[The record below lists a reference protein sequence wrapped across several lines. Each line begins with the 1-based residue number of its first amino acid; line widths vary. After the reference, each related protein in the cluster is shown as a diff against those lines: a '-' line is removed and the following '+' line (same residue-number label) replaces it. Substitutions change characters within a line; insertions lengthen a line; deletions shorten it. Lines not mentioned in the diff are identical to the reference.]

1 MKTKKTPKKNP
12 RRFYISRTAVR
23 SSMCLRTF
31 EQAKKDAVSAVEN
44 SNTAEPIYI
53 VEVVK
58 VVQPVK
64 PPVDVFDF
72 MLE

>member
-1 MKTKKTPKKNP
+1 MKMKKTPKKNP
-12 RRFYISRTAVR
+12 KRFYISRTAVR
-23 SSMCLRTF
+23 SPMCLRTLG
-31 EQAKKDAVSAVEN
+31 QAKIDAVSAVKN
-44 SNTAEPIYI
+44 SSSSEPIYI